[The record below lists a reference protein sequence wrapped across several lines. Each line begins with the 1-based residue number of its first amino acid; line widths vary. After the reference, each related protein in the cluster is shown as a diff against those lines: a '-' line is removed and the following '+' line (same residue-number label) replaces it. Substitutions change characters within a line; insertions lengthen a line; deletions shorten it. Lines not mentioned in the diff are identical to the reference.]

1 MHFCFLLF
9 FTVASLLEVWNKKCK
24 KTLQEINQVIHDK
37 KYILFFHHPINF
49 WVYPCTGKRTKYE
62 YSLWEV
68 SAGDQLSIKLNTY
81 LSAKVE
87 SVKDVLS
94 EKWEILEK
102 ILSFFFLAFLLSIS
116 YFFYLYLWLICL
128 CRTSLLVYSER
139 DWIFVLTTWRCTF
152 LKKKNCFSSRAQ
164 YSSNYLM
171 NSAISKQWGKLSS
184 FIF

>member
-102 ILSFFFLAFLLSIS
+102 ILSFFFSLSTFDFFLFLFVFVIDLFMS
-116 YFFYLYLWLICL
+116 YFLISPQWKGL
-128 CRTSLLVYSER
+128 NIRINDLKMHFS
-139 DWIFVLTTWRCTF
+139 
-152 LKKKNCFSSRAQ
+152 KKKNLF
-164 YSSNYLM
+164 
-171 NSAISKQWGKLSS
+171 
-184 FIF
+184 

>member
-102 ILSFFFLAFLLSIS
+102 ILSFFFSLSTFDFLLFLFVFVIDLFMS
-116 YFFYLYLWLICL
+116 YFLISPQWKGL
-128 CRTSLLVYSER
+128 NIRINDLKMHFS
-139 DWIFVLTTWRCTF
+139 
-152 LKKKNCFSSRAQ
+152 KKKICFSSRAQ